1 VSTRIGLSWMLAG
14 LSLIAACAEDPA
26 ILTQIVVV
34 VDSDLTV
41 PEQLDFVQI
50 EVSGTKQP
58 RLFDAAVEQAQLPQT
73 LGLVYSGGPLGPVHV
88 VARGWFDG
96 EMIVERVADVSF
108 KKGLTLKLA
117 LRLTRECAR
126 QPACESAEETCEHGE
141 CVPKSMSLPT
151 FDGNDGPLFADAGP
165 WSPEGGAFGG
175 DSGLSSAADGGSDA
189 GPDGAVAGP
198 VCTINTPVDGARFY
212 EGDTVSFDGSCIG
225 PDGANVEPQWK
236 STLVKKLG
244 NGGTFTNKKLAVG
257 THELSLCA
265 VGTDACAP
273 TRQIE
278 IAAEPEL
285 GAMIGAFV
293 QSGSSDYVFRADA
306 DLVVSGE
313 GTGVPPLELTWI
325 DSFAGEIGTGAQ
337 LTFNAPMIPG
347 RHLLRLRVKDAH
359 ERVKTVERSF
369 VVHAAG
375 RTKLFETYDQENSV
389 LMGEISALASDG
401 IFHYV
406 GTDSGHLYR
415 VIADITDSTSP
426 SVDATATTM
435 PRPEVRGLYVHSSA
449 NRLYMATSADVQSCD
464 VTNGT
469 VKNCA
474 ALMLGNLGMA
484 KPRCVRRLS
493 VEGTDYL
500 VVGTTAGLWVAPNSM
515 LPMGTLRETGAEF
528 NALAEGGGK
537 LWIAGSD
544 GLSSYSLASGALSGN
559 PQKFPGAT
567 GTLKEIVAS
576 ADHVWA
582 TLSSG
587 FTRYDVNDDT
597 WFTWTNS
604 YVDSQFG
611 RLVDDDVRSIAI
623 THPVIDG
630 VGHDVIWI
638 GTAVGLSRFDP
649 AVSSFTTYSIADGLP
664 DNTVLRVVGL
674 PSNELL
680 LATPSGLAIHR
691 GQ

>member
-26 ILTQIVVV
+26 KLTQIVVV

-41 PEQLDFVQI
+41 PEQLDYVQI
-50 EVSGTKQP
+50 EVSGTKKP
-58 RLFDAAVEQAQLPQT
+58 RVIDAAAEGEQQKLPQT

-88 VARGWFDG
+88 VARGWLEG
-96 EMIVERVADVSF
+96 KMIVERVADVRF
-108 KKGLTLKLA
+108 KKDQTLKLA
-117 LRLTRECAR
+117 LRLSRACIDS
-126 QPACESAEETCEHGE
+126 ACEAADETCDEGN
-141 CVPKSMSLPT
+141 CVSTSMTLPT
-151 FDGNDGPLFADAGP
+151 FDGNDGTLFVDAGP
-165 WSPEGGAFGG
+165 WSPEGGAFAG
-175 DSGLSSAADGGSDA
+175 DSGLSSDADGGDA
-189 GPDGAVAGP
+189 GLDSAVAGP
-198 VCTINTPVDGARFY
+198 VCTINSPPDGELY
-212 EGDTVSFDGSCIG
+212 YVGDTVSFDGSCIG
-225 PDGANVEPQWK
+225 PDGANVEPQWM

-265 VGTDACAP
+265 SGTDACAP

-278 IAAEPEL
+278 VAAVPEL
-285 GAMIGAFV
+285 SATIGAFV
-293 QSGSSDYVFRADA
+293 QQGSSDYVFRADA

-325 DSFAGEIGTGAQ
+325 DSFAGEIGKGAQ
-337 LTFNAPMIPG
+337 ITFSQPMVPG
-347 RHLLRLRVKDAH
+347 RHLLRLQVKDAH
-359 ERVKTVERSF
+359 DRVKTVERGF
-369 VVHAAG
+369 VVRAPG
-375 RTKLFETYDQENSV
+375 RTKLFETYDAANSV
-389 LMGEISALASDG
+389 LMGEITALASDG
-401 IFHYV
+401 TFHYV
-406 GTDSGHLYR
+406 GTDAGHLLR
-415 VIADITDSTSP
+415 VVADITDSTP
-426 SVDATATTM
+426 TTVTATATMM

-500 VVGTTAGLWVAPNSM
+500 AVGTTAGLWVGPNSM

-537 LWIAGSD
+537 LWIAGSN

-587 FTRYDVNDDT
+587 FTRYDVNDDK

-604 YVDSQFG
+604 YADAQFG

-630 VGHDVIWI
+630 IAHDVIWI

-649 AVSSFTTYSIADGLP
+649 AVNSFTTYSIVDGLP